1 MTDLT
6 LDALLARRAAEA
18 PEHPLYTY
26 LDAQGEAVSTL
37 ATGALFARSRAVAT
51 ALRDAGAERRPVLV
65 CVGPGI
71 EHPPTLF
78 GAFLAGA
85 TVVPVYP
92 PLGNPAAVEAIA
104 GVVRSAGTRLLLA
117 PEAVG
122 SELIAA
128 LAPLL
133 GDRAPRLLTL
143 EAALETPPAGDLPGS
158 RPDDAAIVLYTS
170 GSTGTPKGAMLTH
183 DAFIDNMRA
192 MEAEC
197 GRSAEDV
204 ICSWLPHA
212 HIAGLYTRLLALWL
226 GARAVVFPAPAF
238 AARPTLWLEVMS
250 RHRCTVTAA
259 PDFAYALS
267 AQLFTDEQAAG
278 LDLSRWAMAVS
289 GGEVVRPATLE
300 RFASR
305 FAASGFRPEAF
316 HPYYG
321 LTETLCT
328 SIPQGSRAGR
338 LEVSRR
344 ALLHGRLAAPAEAAD
359 ALTLVGNGQP
369 LGERTR
375 VLAVDPET
383 LEPSAPGRVGEIW
396 TCGPAVT
403 KAYHGDPARSEE
415 ACRARLADGSGAWF
429 RTGDLGLVHEGQLYV
444 TGRLKELIIVR
455 GKNHYPGDIEATVAQ
470 AAAGLGLREATAFAL
485 TLANDE
491 ESLALAVE
499 LEAPEAVGVE
509 FLRRVRRAV
518 ATRHGLM
525 IQRLYLLKP
534 GSLPRTLTNKVS
546 RARCRQAADA
556 GTWDASLYAVVRQE
570 TEPQAPSPAAEA
582 LKALEGPALRQAL
595 EARLL
600 ELVAQSEGGA
610 PSAAEL
616 DRPIPEL
623 GLSSID
629 VARIAA
635 GLRTATGAEPPF
647 AAFFDG
653 SSWQDLAE
661 ALARKLEGEAP
672 TAMPA
677 DGWRTTMR
685 RVASELPDR
694 ALPRRTRE
702 GRIFLTGATGFLG
715 SWLLAEL
722 LQRGDRQI
730 ECLVRAADA
739 EAGLARLVKALE
751 GGPGWREAWR
761 ERLAALPGDAALPR
775 FGLDAGAWEAL
786 GERTALVVHNAAN
799 VNFVAPY
806 AALKPVNVDPVHAVL
821 ALSLMGGEAR
831 PVHFVSTTAVF
842 NSAYRREQRRI
853 LASDRLTEPDHLY
866 SGYAQTKWVAESA
879 FRAGSIGGVPLGV
892 HRPGLIIGASTTGQA
907 HADDF
912 LCRLILGCIELGR
925 YPDVDV
931 ELDLVP
937 VDDVAAG
944 IAAAV
949 LAPLPHTLNVCQ
961 WTAPRP
967 VTVSA
972 LFEAFRRRGHR
983 VEPEPL
989 QAWLRRV
996 RTELPADNALFPVH
1010 PFLFEV
1016 PPGGQETLLELLDGL
1031 PLDVDPG
1038 DADAVRTAAGL
1049 APSVV
1054 DAALLDRMAA
1064 WLESAGCLPVPV

>member
-1 MTDLT
+1 MTETT
-6 LDALLARRAAEA
+6 LDGLLARRAAEA

-26 LDAQGEAVSTL
+26 LDAQGEEAATL
-37 ATGALFARSRAVAT
+37 TTGTLFARSRAVAT
-51 ALRDAGAERRPVLV
+51 ALGAAGCGREPVLV
-65 CVGPGI
+65 CVGPGF

-92 PLGNPAAVEAIA
+92 PMGNPAAVEAIA

-117 PEAVG
+117 PRAVG
-122 SELIAA
+122 DELAAA

-133 GDRAPRLLTL
+133 GELTPRLLTL
-143 EAALETPPAGDLPGS
+143 EDALETPPAADLPGS
-158 RPDDAAIVLYTS
+158 RPGDAAIVLYTS
-170 GSTGTPKGAMLTH
+170 GSTGAPKGAVLTH
-183 DAFIDNMRA
+183 DAFLDNMRA
-192 MEAEC
+192 MAADC

-212 HIAGLYTRLLALWL
+212 HIAGLYTRLLALAL

-289 GGEVVRPATLE
+289 GGEVVRPATLD
-300 RFASR
+300 R
-305 FAASGFRPEAF
+305 FAARFAPAGFKPEAF

-328 SIPQGSRAGR
+328 SIPQGGALPGR

-369 LGERTR
+369 LGAETR
-375 VLAVDPET
+375 VLIVDPET
-383 LEPSAPGRVGEIW
+383 LAPSAPGNVGEIW
-396 TCGPAVT
+396 TCGPAVSR
-403 KAYHGDPARSEE
+403 AYHGDPARSEE
-415 ACRARLADGSGAWF
+415 ACRAKLADGSGAWF

-470 AAAGLGLREATAFAL
+470 AAAGLGLREATAFAVSL
-485 TLANDE
+485 VNDE
-491 ESLALAVE
+491 EALALAVE
-499 LEAPEAVGVE
+499 LDAPEAAGPE

-525 IQRLYLLKP
+525 IQRLYLLRP

-546 RARCRQAADA
+546 RARCRQAAA
-556 GTWDASLYAVVRQE
+556 SGTWDAALHAVVRQA
-570 TEPQAPSPAAEA
+570 EPEAASPADAA
-582 LKALEGPALRQAL
+582 LQALTGPALREAL
-595 EARLL
+595 LARV
-600 ELVAQSEGGA
+600 VAL
-610 PSAAEL
+610 AAAGESGTVDAEHL

-635 GLRTATGAEPPF
+635 GLRAASGVEPPF

-653 SSWQDLAE
+653 SSWRDLAE
-661 ALARKLEGEAP
+661 ALARKLEGAAP
-672 TAMPA
+672 AALPA
-677 DGWRTTMR
+677 DGWRSTMR
-685 RVASELPDR
+685 RVAAELPDR
-694 ALPRRTRE
+694 APARRTRE

-715 SWLLAEL
+715 AWLLGAL
-722 LQRGDRQI
+722 LSRGERPV

-739 EAGLARLVKALE
+739 EAGMARLVRALE
-751 GGPGWREAWR
+751 GGPGWQEAWR
-761 ERLAALPGDAALPR
+761 DRLVALPGDASLPR
-775 FGLDAGAWEAL
+775 FGLDASAWEAL
-786 GERTALVVHNAAN
+786 GARTALVVHNAAN

-806 AALKPVNVDPVHAVL
+806 ASLKPVNVDPVHAVL
-821 ALSLMGGEAR
+821 ALALAGGEVR

-866 SGYAQTKWVAESA
+866 SGYAQSKWVAETA
-879 FRAGSIGGVPLGV
+879 LRAASIGGVPLGL

-912 LCRLILGCIELGR
+912 LCRLILGCIALGR

-937 VDDVAAG
+937 VDDVASG

-961 WTAPRP
+961 WTAPVP

-996 RTELPADNALFPVH
+996 RTDLPADNPLFPVH

-1038 DADAVRTAAGL
+1038 EADTVRAAAGL
-1049 APSVV
+1049 AASAV